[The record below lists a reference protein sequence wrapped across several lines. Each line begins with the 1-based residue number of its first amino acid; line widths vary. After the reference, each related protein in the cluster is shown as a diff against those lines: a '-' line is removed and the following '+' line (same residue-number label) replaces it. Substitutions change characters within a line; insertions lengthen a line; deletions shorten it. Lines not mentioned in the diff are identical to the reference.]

1 MKIEDV
7 IDDSRQQ
14 EEYKILNERC
24 LQFIIESQGYPLL
37 KNLPITYGDFQKI
50 KVRHRN
56 EELNE
61 LYTEAFDVRDLRRR
75 AIFANGLTSFE
86 PVYEELE
93 PFYIFPINGFKFL
106 YSKEVENSSQEYKQV
121 FDVMYEN
128 FGSEKGNEIIIDLL
142 KFTYSSDKL
151 HEGISNGSEI
161 IIFNIPFYYAIRA
174 NTIISYLA
182 LVEKIKNIDV

>member
-1 MKIEDV
+1 MEKKKIIGYRCKVDYSNQLTKNKIYQLRPGKCLWSNEAF
-7 IDDSRQQ
+7 IDDRGRPNGWS
-14 EEYKILNERC
+14 
-24 LQFIIESQGYPLL
+24 
-37 KNLPITYGDFQKI
+37 
-50 KVRHRN
+50 
-56 EELNE
+56 
-61 LYTEAFDVRDLRRR
+61 
-75 AIFANGLTSFE
+75 IFNGEHFE

-174 NTIISYLA
+174 NTIISYSA